1 MPTDMFILLMGVT
14 ASGKTTVGS
23 LLASS
28 LGWRFYDGDDFH
40 PRSNVTKMS
49 SGIPLTDEDRTPWL
63 AKLGEIVARHSE
75 AGESG
80 VLACSALKQKYRDV
94 LSSAGDVVTAYLK
107 AEPELVRQRLGTRRG
122 HYMLAALVESQFL
135 ALEEPEVA
143 ITVPASWPP
152 ERIVRTIRL
161 KLGI

>member
-1 MPTDMFILLMGVT
+1 MFILLMGVT
-14 ASGKTTVGS
+14 ASGKSTVGG

-28 LGWRFYDGDDFH
+28 LGWPFYDGDEFH
-40 PRSNVTKMS
+40 SETNVAKMS
-49 SGIPLTDEDRTPWL
+49 SGIPLTDEDRAPWL

-80 VLACSALKQKYRDV
+80 VLACSALKQKYRSA
-94 LSSAGDVVTAYLK
+94 LSSAGDVVTVYLK
-107 AEPELVRQRLGTRRG
+107 AERGLVRQRLGSRRG
-122 HYMLAALVESQFL
+122 HFMPAGLVESQFL
-135 ALEEPEVA
+135 ALEEPGDA

-161 KLGI
+161 ELGI